1 MTKLFVDVFLPGS
14 GKTYEFQLDGSMLV
28 GQATIQIINNICET
42 ENNTV
47 AIDASAAVLSDAN
60 ISSRLNAGLT
70 LQAAGVKSGHKLIL
84 V

>member
-14 GKTYEFQLDGSMLV
+14 GKSYEFQLDGSMLV
-28 GQATIQIINNICET
+28 GQATVQIINNICEA

-47 AIDASAAVLSDAN
+47 AIDSSTALLSDVN
-60 ISSRLNAGLT
+60 ISRRLNTGMT
-70 LQAAGVKSGHKLIL
+70 LQAAGVRSGHTLIL